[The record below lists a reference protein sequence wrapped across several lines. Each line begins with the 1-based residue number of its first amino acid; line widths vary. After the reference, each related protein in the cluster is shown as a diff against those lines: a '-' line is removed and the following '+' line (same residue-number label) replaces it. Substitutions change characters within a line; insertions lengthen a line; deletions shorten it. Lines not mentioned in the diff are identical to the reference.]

1 MRVFAVRGAWQLVPN
16 PPCTFQ
22 SAGSPPGL
30 DSSEC
35 RKFHHLTGALD
46 RSRTGLTIDLAQ
58 EFLYRS
64 LGLVLECFD
73 L

>member
-1 MRVFAVRGAWQLVPN
+1 VPN

-35 RKFHHLTGALD
+35 RKFHRLTGALD

-58 EFLYRS
+58 EFPVQIVRS
-64 LGLVLECFD
+64 GP
-73 L
+73 